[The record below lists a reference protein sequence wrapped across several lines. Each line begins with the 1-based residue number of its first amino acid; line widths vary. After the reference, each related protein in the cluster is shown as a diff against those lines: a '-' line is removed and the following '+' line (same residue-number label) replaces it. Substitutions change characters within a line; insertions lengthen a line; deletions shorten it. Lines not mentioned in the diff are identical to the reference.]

1 MRNKTS
7 IMAKTFFDPQGGQGH
22 SPAVK
27 KRPRFGLP
35 CVLVLSVVFAGFVSS
50 CYFPRFIPYLTAVS
64 GITFDSNDRIVLRY
78 EPHRIEMATITVTL
92 VPNLPSERPVPITWM
107 IHNINADGFRNVV
120 DFVGTPPSVIPT
132 GASTSTVTI
141 IAWGPGEVRIFA
153 IIEVD
158 GEHVS
163 DTRIITV
170 KDAPTL
176 P

>member
-1 MRNKTS
+1 
-7 IMAKTFFDPQGGQGH
+7 MAKTFFDPQGGQGH

-35 CVLVLSVVFAGFVSS
+35 CALVLSVVFAGFVSS

-107 IHNINADGFRNVV
+107 IHNINADDFRNVV
-120 DFVGTPPSVIPT
+120 DFVGTPPSVIPA

-141 IAWGPGEVRIFA
+141 IAWGSGKAEISARIEA
-153 IIEVD
+153 GGRTYTIW
-158 GEHVS
+158 
-163 DTRIITV
+163 RYITV
-170 KDAPTL
+170 E
-176 P
+176 